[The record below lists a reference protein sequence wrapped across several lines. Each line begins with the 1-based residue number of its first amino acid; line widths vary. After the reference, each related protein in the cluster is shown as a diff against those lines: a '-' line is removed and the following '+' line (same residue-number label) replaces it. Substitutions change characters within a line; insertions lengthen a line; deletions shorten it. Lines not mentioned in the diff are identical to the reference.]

1 MAWREN
7 VRKSNLWTPKKGSRD
22 QSSILWGFPSPA
34 SVQSGTTGSS
44 QKGLELQPNRIAAC
58 VPSNRQALAGVKPKD
73 SQYLMIRAL
82 SWHRDSTLL
91 LAPANCSASMSIPAW
106 SQCNCAQTTV
116 RNVQEI
122 WTVFFSVVA
131 YPHRT
136 QLVACRYVY
145 IFKPGSCKFI
155 HVYTTSFELKDTSK
169 SSNLRFW
176 PRQWRQW
183 QYCPAMAERISE
195 LWHNCGNDQCNGKG
209 ANSKL
214 PRRNRSH
221 MVSRSCPSSICS
233 RKLL

>member
-1 MAWREN
+1 MLRIN
-7 VRKSNLWTPKKGSRD
+7 VDTCLK
-22 QSSILWGFPSPA
+22 
-34 SVQSGTTGSS
+34 SVQLRT
-44 QKGLELQPNRIAAC
+44 N
-58 VPSNRQALAGVKPKD
+58 
-73 SQYLMIRAL
+73 
-82 SWHRDSTLL
+82 
-91 LAPANCSASMSIPAW
+91 NCEECARHL
-106 SQCNCAQTTV
+106 NC
-116 RNVQEI
+116 
-122 WTVFFSVVA
+122 FFSVVA